1 MKIAS
6 VFSRTV
12 HASVVLAI
20 LVGHVGV
27 QAGKPEW
34 AGQGNGKKGQQEE
47 GEGRSVQQAQPS
59 GGLSLSVNIGFG
71 SQQQRAAQDYYGAQ
85 ARAGKCPP
93 GLAKKNNGCLPP
105 GQAKKWK
112 KGMSLPRDVQYYPLP
127 NELVVRMG
135 IPPAGHKYIRV
146 AGDILLV
153 AVGTMVVVDA
163 IEDLMR

>member
-12 HASVVLAI
+12 HASVVLAF

-34 AGQGNGKKGQQEE
+34 AGHGNGKKGQQEE

-93 GLAKKNNGCLPP
+93 GLADRK
-105 GQAKKWK
+105 
-112 KGMSLPRDVQYYPLP
+112 S
-127 NELVVRMG
+127 VV
-135 IPPAGHKYIRV
+135 
-146 AGDILLV
+146 
-153 AVGTMVVVDA
+153 
-163 IEDLMR
+163 

>member
-1 MKIAS
+1 MTSQSSLPPILRAGILALLS
-6 VFSRTV
+6 VT
-12 HASVVLAI
+12 ALA
-20 LVGHVGV
+20 V

-34 AGQGNGKKGQQEE
+34 AGQGNGKNKHQQEE
-47 GEGRSVQQAQPS
+47 QQQTS
-59 GGLSLSVNIGFG
+59 QTGGINLSVNLGFG
-71 SQQQRAAQDYYGAQ
+71 TQQQRAAQDYYGAQ

-105 GQAKKWK
+105 GQAKKWH
-112 KGMSLPRDVQYYPLP
+112 KGQALPRDVQYYPLP

-135 IPPAGHKYIRV
+135 VPPAGHKYIRV

-153 AVGTMVVVDA
+153 AVGTMMVVDA